1 MACGQE
7 SVLGVA
13 GAVVATA
20 PNTGSISNS
29 LGVAKS
35 FVTESRKTKNL
46 KPFLH
51 ISSFYLF
58 HRYSLHLQKSNPY
71 FKKKEVN
78 NWIKCGKERIISAT

>member
-1 MACGQE
+1 MACGRE
-7 SVLGVA
+7 FVLEVG

-29 LGVAKS
+29 LGVAES
-35 FVTESRKTKNL
+35 FETEYRKTQLL

-58 HRYSLHLQKSNPY
+58 HRYSLHLKTIKSL
-71 FKKKEVN
+71 F
-78 NWIKCGKERIISAT
+78 